1 MGSIWKEKIKE
12 KNGKK
17 NGGRIESR
25 KGDELKKKVAE
36 GGYKYTVEWENNNKE
51 IKLYAQLKTN

>member
-36 GGYKYTVEWENNNKE
+36 GGYKYTVEWENNN
-51 IKLYAQLKTN
+51 